1 MSIKKIVLFVLI
13 FFYTICNAQSLQDG
27 LGNEY
32 TIKNNEI
39 SKKEGNRIFKYKN
52 IVLGNITRIDIVNPL
67 QTLVYYKNQNVVVI
81 LDKYLSEIN
90 TLKLQ
95 FLFPEIQNS
104 YAGLANQNQIWLYD
118 LNSKRIILYSIL
130 NENLRYITPNIN
142 EEICWIES
150 NLNYLLFLTE
160 DQELFEVD
168 TYGKVNLIESFNQKI
183 SIKTDHKKLKILDN
197 QGEII
202 LKEYKIKNGK
212 IERKPKN
219 SDSNNE

>member
-13 FFYTICNAQSLQDG
+13 FFYTICNAQSLEDG

-183 SIKTDHKKLKILDN
+183 SIKTDHKKLKT
-197 QGEII
+197 E
-202 LKEYKIKNGK
+202 K
-212 IERKPKN
+212 
-219 SDSNNE
+219 